1 MPRPPNPLRDE
12 VIQNIRRLTTE
23 HGMKE
28 GIRLARQRFPDV
40 PDGSWGRWRQQAV
53 GHASGNDGAKTE
65 ERAALAAEI
74 KKSIPAPTKIIA
86 PPGEE
91 IPAARRALD
100 FWRMLDELSEDANL
114 LREFALTTG
123 PDGKRKVKVPFALR
137 DAHRM
142 RCDLIRLA
150 LQHSEVVWT
159 THRIREQHDAV
170 FEEIAAVDPE
180 VQRRIIDRLRRRA
193 KEFEQRGF

>member
-1 MPRPPNPLRDE
+1 MPRPPNPQRDE
-12 VIQNIRRLTTE
+12 VIQTIRHLTAE

-28 GIRLARQRFPDV
+28 GLRLARQRFPDV

-53 GHASGNDGAKTE
+53 GRASDNDDVKAE

-74 KKSIPAPTKIIA
+74 QKNIPAPTKIIA

-91 IPAARRALD
+91 ISATRRVLD
-100 FWRMLDELSEDANL
+100 FWRMLDELSEDASL
-114 LREFALTTG
+114 LREFALTIG
-123 PDGKRKVKVPFALR
+123 ADGKRKVKVPFALR

-142 RCDLIRLA
+142 RCDLIKLA

-159 THRIREQHDAV
+159 TNRMREQHDAV
-170 FEEIAAVDPE
+170 LG
-180 VQRRIIDRLRRRA
+180 QR
-193 KEFEQRGF
+193 